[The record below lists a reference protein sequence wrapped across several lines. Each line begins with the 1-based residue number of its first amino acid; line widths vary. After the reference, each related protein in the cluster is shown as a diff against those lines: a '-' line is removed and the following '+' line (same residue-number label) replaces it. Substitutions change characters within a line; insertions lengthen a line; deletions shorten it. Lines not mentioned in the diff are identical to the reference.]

1 MCEGEKRQEKA
12 GSHGDEGHAPFGLC
26 QSRCPLREILLL
38 STCVGGLLHAGGKEN
53 ERMLVDQRSGW
64 ARTRKGSSRALEPGA
79 PRAPFS
85 RTRCGLDWAKPFRMR
100 NPTWTGHKRRGAPTR
115 ETGVRKT
122 EGYPIEKKERVTQVK
137 TRPKGAPRRNSE
149 IAKGAWNP
157 FALSTL
163 VRRVV
168 PS

>member
-85 RTRCGLDWAKPFRMR
+85 RTRCGLGDALPNEEFNLDRA
-100 NPTWTGHKRRGAPTR
+100 RGTQ
-115 ETGVRKT
+115 
-122 EGYPIEKKERVTQVK
+122 EKQGASAKERGT
-137 TRPKGAPRRNSE
+137 
-149 IAKGAWNP
+149 
-157 FALSTL
+157 
-163 VRRVV
+163 
-168 PS
+168 